1 MAKESPE
8 IILAGIKLSR
18 QLATPLYLQLYEQL
32 RAMILGSR
40 LRPGDRLPPG
50 RNLAKELGVARVI
63 VSQAYE
69 QLVMEGYVTGK
80 TGAGTFVAAKLPDH
94 LLNAARNNHVPS
106 KAPAHAAK
114 PLPTRPAENAQTGS
128 RIDAVAFQ
136 VGMPALDLFPY
147 KLWQQAG
154 NQVLKNFK
162 QAHLGYEDT
171 LGYWNLRKA
180 IAAYLR
186 IARAVTCEA
195 EQVIVVTGS
204 QQGLNLVVECLLS
217 KGDKVWMEDPGY
229 HGARIAFT
237 NAGVTL
243 CPIPVEA
250 DGLNVMHGVQ
260 HFPDAKLAY
269 VTPSHQFP
277 MGCTLS
283 HAKREQLLDWAR
295 QQESWIL
302 EDDYDSE
309 FRYEGRPLP
318 SLQGMDTGGRVIYS
332 GTFSKVLFP
341 GLRLAYIVLPTVQ
354 MVGQFKRVKDNQD
367 RQSPV
372 MEQLI
377 LCDFMEGGYFLRHIR
392 KMRLLYAERQQQL
405 LQLLQTHLKDQL
417 RVSVSPSGM
426 HLLCWLPEDI
436 DMPRFKDAI
445 QKQQLAIAF
454 VSYFTI
460 QYKLPP
466 AIMLGFTAYT
476 KYKMKVGVEKLQSC
490 LREAREL

>member
-8 IILAGIKLSR
+8 INPAGIKLSR
-18 QLATPLYLQLYEQL
+18 QAATPLYLQLYEQF
-32 RAMILGSR
+32 RAMILSSR
-40 LRPGDRLPPG
+40 LRPGDRLPSG

-80 TGAGTFVAAKLPDH
+80 TGAGTFVAEKLPDH
-94 LLNAARNNHVPS
+94 LLNASRATVVS
-106 KAPAHAAK
+106 TKTSTGKAATDKA
-114 PLPTRPAENAQTGS
+114 LEDMQTGS
-128 RIDAVAFQ
+128 RIDAIAFQ
-136 VGMPALDLFPY
+136 VGMPALDQFPY
-147 KLWQQAG
+147 KIWQQVG
-154 NQVLKNFK
+154 GQVLKNFK

-171 LGYWNLRKA
+171 LGYRNLRKA

-204 QQGLNLVVECLLS
+204 QQGLNLVVECLLK

-229 HGARIAFT
+229 HGARIAFE

-243 CPIPVEA
+243 CPVPIEE
-250 DGLNVMHGVQ
+250 DGLDVEYGVK
-260 HFPDAKLAY
+260 HFADAKLAY
-269 VTPSHQFP
+269 VTPSQQFP

-283 HAKREQLLDWAR
+283 QGKREQLLTWAK
-295 QQESWIL
+295 QSASWIL

-341 GLRLAYIVLPTVQ
+341 GLRLAYIVLPSVDLIDK
-354 MVGQFKRVKDNQD
+354 FKKVKDNQD

-405 LQLLQTHLKDQL
+405 LQQLETHLKDEL
-417 RVSVSPSGM
+417 RVSMAPSGM

-436 DMPRFKDAI
+436 NMAKFKEAV
-445 QKQQLAIAF
+445 KKHELAIAF
-454 VSYFTI
+454 VSSFTLK
-460 QYKLPP
+460 YVLPP
-466 AIMLGFTAYT
+466 AILLGFTAYT
-476 KYKMKVGVEKLQSC
+476 KYKMKVGVEKLGAC
-490 LREAREL
+490 LREGRERES

>member
-18 QLATPLYLQLYEQL
+18 QVATPLYLQLYEQF
-32 RAMILGSR
+32 RAMILSNR

-80 TGAGTFVAAKLPDH
+80 TGAGTFVAEKLPDH
-94 LLNAARNNHVPS
+94 LLNASRVPVVTTKPFVEK
-106 KAPAHAAK
+106 KAPDK
-114 PLPTRPAENAQTGS
+114 TPENDQTGS
-128 RIDAVAFQ
+128 RIGAVAFQ

-162 QAHLGYEDT
+162 KAHLGYEDT

-204 QQGLNLVVECLLS
+204 QQGLNLVVECLLN

-229 HGARIAFT
+229 HGARIALA
-237 NAGVTL
+237 NAGVML

-250 DGLNVMHGVQ
+250 DGLNVAHGVQ
-260 HFPDAKLAY
+260 HFRDAKLAY

-277 MGCTLS
+277 MGSTLS
-283 HAKREQLLDWAR
+283 HAKREQLLEWAR

-341 GLRLAYIVLPTVQ
+341 GLRLAYIVLPSVQ
-354 MVGQFKRVKDNQD
+354 MIDLFRRVKDNQD

-417 RVSVSPSGM
+417 RVSLAPSGM
-426 HLLCWLPEDI
+426 HLLCWLPEGI
-436 DMPRFKDAI
+436 DMTKFKAAI
-445 QKQQLAIAF
+445 QKQQLAIAY

-466 AIMLGFTAYT
+466 AILLGFTAFT
-476 KYKMKVGVEKLQSC
+476 KYKMKVGVEKLVEC
-490 LREAREL
+490 LREACDAP

>member
-32 RAMILGSR
+32 RAMILSSR

-50 RNLAKELGVARVI
+50 RNLAKDLGVARVI

-94 LLNAARNNHVPS
+94 LLNAARTTVVTTKPFVGKTVP
-106 KAPAHAAK
+106 AK
-114 PLPTRPAENAQTGS
+114 TPENAQTGS
-128 RIDAVAFQ
+128 RIEAVAFQ
-136 VGMPALDLFPY
+136 IGMPALDVFPY
-147 KLWQQAG
+147 KLWQQSG

-162 QAHLGYEDT
+162 QAHLSYEDT

-204 QQGLNLVVECLLS
+204 QQGLNLVVECLLN

-237 NAGVTL
+237 NAGVTC
-243 CPIPVEA
+243 CPIPVEE
-250 DGLNVMHGVQ
+250 DGLNVAHGVQ
-260 HFPDAKLAY
+260 QYPDAKLAY

-283 HAKREQLLDWAR
+283 HTKREQLLEWAR

-341 GLRLAYIVLPTVQ
+341 GLRLAYIVLPAVQ
-354 MVGQFKRVKDNQD
+354 MVAQFKRVKDNQD
-367 RQSPV
+367 RQSPI

-417 RVSVSPSGM
+417 RVSLSPSGM
-426 HLLCWLPEDI
+426 HLLCWLPEGI
-436 DMPRFKDAI
+436 DMAKFKDAI
-445 QKQQLAIAF
+445 QKQQLAISF
-454 VSYFTI
+454 VSSFSI
-460 QYKLPP
+460 QHKLPP
-466 AIMLGFTAYT
+466 AILLGFTAYT
-476 KYKMKVGVEKLQSC
+476 KYKMRVGVEKLQSC
-490 LREAREL
+490 LREACEQ

>member
-8 IILAGIKLSR
+8 LNPAGIKLSR
-18 QLATPLYLQLYEQL
+18 QSATPLYVQLYEQF
-32 RAMILGSR
+32 RAMILSNR

-69 QLVMEGYVTGK
+69 QLIMEGYVSGK
-80 TGAGTFVAAKLPDH
+80 TGAGTFVAAQLPDH
-94 LLNAARNNHVPS
+94 LLNASGTKSLPVKAVGS
-106 KAPAHAAK
+106 KSTHADGV
-114 PLPTRPAENAQTGS
+114 ENMQIGS
-128 RIDAVAFQ
+128 RIGAIAFQ
-136 VGMPALDLFPY
+136 IGMPALDQFPY
-147 KLWQQAG
+147 KIWQQIG
-154 NQVLKNFK
+154 NQVLKDLK

-195 EQVIVVTGS
+195 EQVVVVTGS
-204 QQGLNLVVECLLS
+204 QQGLNLVVECLLN
-217 KGDKVWMEDPGY
+217 KGDQVWIEDPGY
-229 HGARIAFT
+229 YGAKIAFR
-237 NAGVTL
+237 NAGTTL
-243 CPIPVEA
+243 CPVPVES
-250 DGLNVMHGVQ
+250 DGLDVAYGMQ

-277 MGCTLS
+277 MGYTLS
-283 HAKREQLLDWAR
+283 QSKREQLLEWAR

-318 SLQGMDTGGRVIYS
+318 SLQGMDTHGRVIYS

-341 GLRLAYIVLPTVQ
+341 GLRLAYIVLPSVKLINR
-354 MVGQFKRVKDNQD
+354 FKRVKDNQD
-367 RQSPV
+367 RQSPI

-377 LCDFMEGGYFLRHIR
+377 LCGFMEGGYFLRHIR

-405 LQLLQTHLKDQL
+405 LQLLQTQLKDTLQ
-417 RVSVSPSGM
+417 VNMAPSGM
-426 HLLCWLPEDI
+426 HLLCWLPEGIDI
-436 DMPRFKDAI
+436 DRFKEAI
-445 QKQQLAIAF
+445 KKRGLAVSF
-454 VSYFTI
+454 VRSFS
-460 QYKLPP
+460 LEHELRP
-466 AIMLGFTAYT
+466 AILLGFTAYT
-476 KYKMKVGVEKLQSC
+476 KYKMKVGVELLGEC
-490 LREAREL
+490 LREASGG